1 MFFIV
6 GINFNKTFKV
16 PFWKLEDNLKHR
28 MKLEVPIC
36 DFKLEIKNNMINCGS
51 ILEPQITNKSE
62 IHKNVT
68 KSC

>member
-1 MFFIV
+1 MG

-16 PFWKLEDNLKHR
+16 PFWNLEDNLKHR
-28 MKLEVPIC
+28 MKLEVPIW

-51 ILEPQITNKSE
+51 ILEPQITNKSA